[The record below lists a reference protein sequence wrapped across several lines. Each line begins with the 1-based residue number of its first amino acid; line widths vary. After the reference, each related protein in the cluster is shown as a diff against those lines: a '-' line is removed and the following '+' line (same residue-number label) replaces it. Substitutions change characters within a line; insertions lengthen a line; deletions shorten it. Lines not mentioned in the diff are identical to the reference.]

1 MFKQDLKTIVQD
13 TGTFYDT
20 IFNHPKDNVDKE
32 VKSFVREFELNRN
45 NREYGDLKKCI
56 VLTQNAPDKFSSGTF
71 LFDKKLN
78 DVTEKLNNV
87 KPIFTSLLEELETL
101 KQGRHI
107 PQDPYKQDRQQFLN
121 DQNRARKEF
130 DQEFK
135 EREQKLIKEY
145 RIMMEEALRG
155 PSVFDT
161 SSNITSRNSSKPN
174 DR

>member
-1 MFKQDLKTIVQD
+1 
-13 TGTFYDT
+13 
-20 IFNHPKDNVDKE
+20 
-32 VKSFVREFELNRN
+32 
-45 NREYGDLKKCI
+45 YGNLEKCI
-56 VLTQNAPDKFSSGTF
+56 VFTQNAPDKFSSGTF

-78 DVTEKLNNV
+78 DVTEK
-87 KPIFTSLLEELETL
+87 
-101 KQGRHI
+101 
-107 PQDPYKQDRQQFLN
+107 Y
-121 DQNRARKEF
+121 DQNRAKKEF

-161 SSNITSRNSSKPN
+161 SSNITSGSSSKHD

>member
-1 MFKQDLKTIVQD
+1 SHWGTLPLD

-32 VKSFVREFELNRN
+32 IKSFVREFELNRN
-45 NREYGDLKKCI
+45 NREYGNLEKCI

-87 KPIFTSLLEELETL
+87 KPIFTSLLEELGTL
-101 KQGRHI
+101 KQGTRI
-107 PQDPYKQDRQQFLN
+107 RQDPYKQDRQQFLD
-121 DQNRARKEF
+121 DQNRAKKEF

-155 PSVFDT
+155 PSVFDK
-161 SSNITSRNSSKPN
+161 SSNITSGSSSKHD